1 MVVVSIRVS
10 PVLTTRGTTKAHEV
24 ATEAVDV
31 AVNAKTTPATVAQ
44 EFRTT
49 SARQQ
54 PVADVEI
61 LTCKSATGVTNK
73 EVVTPFFMLC

>member
-1 MVVVSIRVS
+1 MVVVSIRVL
-10 PVLTTRGTTKAHEV
+10 PFLTTRGTIKAHEV
-24 ATEAVDV
+24 ATEAVV
-31 AVNAKTTPATVAQ
+31 AQSVVANATVAQ

>member
-1 MVVVSIRVS
+1 MVVVSIRVT
-10 PVLTTRGTTKAHEV
+10 PVLTTRGTIKAHEA
-24 ATEAVDV
+24 ATEAVV
-31 AVNAKTTPATVAQ
+31 AKTTPTTVAQ